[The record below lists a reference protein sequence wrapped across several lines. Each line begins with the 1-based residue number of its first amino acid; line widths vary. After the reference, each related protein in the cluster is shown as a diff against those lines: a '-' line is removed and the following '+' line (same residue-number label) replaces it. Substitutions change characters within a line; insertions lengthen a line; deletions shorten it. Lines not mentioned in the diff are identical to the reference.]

1 MTWKLIPIL
10 ALSGCSLIERPT
22 EVRPVEVVTIEK
34 PAPVYHPPLPGKINT
49 LPVEWTVLTPE
60 TMQEYLDDLEQG
72 NAPTNAFYG
81 LTTKGYENLSAN
93 MADVIRYIRQ
103 LISIVHYYK
112 DLQTGD
118 EQDEDEPRRDMS
130 D

>member
-1 MTWKLIPIL
+1 
-10 ALSGCSLIERPT
+10 
-22 EVRPVEVVTIEK
+22 
-34 PAPVYHPPLPGKINT
+34 
-49 LPVEWTVLTPE
+49 
-60 TMQEYLDDLEQG
+60 MQEYLDDLEKG
-72 NAPTNAFYG
+72 DAPTNAFYG

-103 LISIVHYYK
+103 LSSIVQYYK

-118 EQDEDEPRRDMS
+118 EQDEDEPGRDLA

>member
-1 MTWKLIPIL
+1 
-10 ALSGCSLIERPT
+10 
-22 EVRPVEVVTIEK
+22 
-34 PAPVYHPPLPGKINT
+34 
-49 LPVEWTVLTPE
+49 
-60 TMQEYLDDLEQG
+60 MQEYLDDLEQG